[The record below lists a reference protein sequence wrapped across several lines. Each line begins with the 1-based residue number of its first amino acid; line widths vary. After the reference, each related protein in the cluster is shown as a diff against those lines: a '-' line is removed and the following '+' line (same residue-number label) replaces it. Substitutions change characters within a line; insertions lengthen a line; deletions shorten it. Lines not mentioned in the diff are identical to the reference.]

1 MKQTKIVFRLFL
13 IANVQFA
20 KPIEPR
26 EKHLDHP
33 AAGSLAF
40 LLFLL
45 LFAAGSD
52 VRNISM
58 VDDLLPGF
66 LADIPGIGAQMGV
79 KLFLRLLRL
88 KDQVIQCFS
97 QQLNVVPVRSVDRQR
112 DRQPTLID
120 EYAALCPI
128 FFPDLSGFYRQLR
141 GRAAL

>member
-1 MKQTKIVFRLFL
+1 MKQSEIVSRLFL
-13 IANVQFA
+13 VANMQFA
-20 KPIEPR
+20 KAIEPR

-33 AAGSLAF
+33 ATGSLAF

-66 LADIPGIGAQMGV
+66 LAAIPGIGAQMGL

-88 KDQVIQCFS
+88 KD
-97 QQLNVVPVRSVDRQR
+97 
-112 DRQPTLID
+112 
-120 EYAALCPI
+120 
-128 FFPDLSGFYRQLR
+128 
-141 GRAAL
+141 